1 MHQAARLQILQDIG
15 IDVWRLRAAPGES
28 VADSQPGE
36 AAAVLAELEIPPVR
50 EPSARPRAAV
60 DTPLPDAVEDA
71 AEPVREAAP
80 SAVGADP
87 AAGESAGPAAAPWAA
102 VSLALPGIVV
112 VVDGASSRRDLRLA
126 VDILAA
132 TTGDW
137 RARPARRRFDW
148 PPAVSA
154 PAVATDEPAGRR
166 AFAAFLEKDL
176 ADHGA
181 AVLVCVET
189 LAAHLPEAVSG
200 ATRIDIPPL
209 DELGRDTDAKRALWQ
224 RLASALR

>member
-1 MHQAARLQILQDIG
+1 MHQAARLQILHDIG
-15 IDVWRLRAAPGES
+15 IDVWRLRATPGGS
-28 VADSQPGE
+28 VADSPSGE
-36 AAAVLAELEIPPVR
+36 AAAVLAELEIPRVR
-50 EPSARPRAAV
+50 EPSATRRGAV
-60 DTPLPDAVEDA
+60 DSPLPAA
-71 AEPVREAAP
+71 AEPVPEAAP
-80 SAVGADP
+80 SPAGAGP
-87 AAGESAGPAAAPWAA
+87 AAGEPAAAPWAA

-132 TTGDW
+132 ATGDW
-137 RARPARRRFDW
+137 RARPSRRRFDW

-154 PAVATDEPAGRR
+154 AAVATDESAGRR

-181 AVLVCVET
+181 AVLVCGGT
-189 LAAHLPEAVSG
+189 PATHLPEAMSG
-200 ATRIDIPPL
+200 ATRIEIPPL
-209 DELGRDTDAKRALWQ
+209 DELGRDTDAKRALWR

>member
-1 MHQAARLQILQDIG
+1 MHQAARLQILHDIG
-15 IDVWRLRAAPGES
+15 IDVWRLRAAAGES

-36 AAAVLAELEIPPVR
+36 AAAVLAELEIPRVR
-50 EPSARPRAAV
+50 EPSAMPRAAV
-60 DTPLPDAVEDA
+60 DTPLPDAAEDA

-80 SAVGADP
+80 SAVGA
-87 AAGESAGPAAAPWAA
+87 AGESAGPAASPWAA
-102 VSLALPGIVV
+102 ISLALPGIVV

-132 TTGDW
+132 ATGDW

-166 AFAAFLEKDL
+166 ALAAFLEKDL

-200 ATRIDIPPL
+200 ATRIEIPPL
-209 DELGRDTDAKRALWQ
+209 DELGRDTEAKRALWQ